1 MAKLSKTK
9 VKGFLTQPV
18 RMGFMTVPLWVL
30 GAVFLFRRLKARRHR
45 YA

>member
-30 GAVFLFRRLKARRHR
+30 GAVFLFKRLKARRR
-45 YA
+45 QYA